1 MMHMQVIYNY
11 TLTLQMNGKS
21 IKCRAVNLERRR
33 RTELCSVMGERTLS
47 VSRPCTT
54 WPGKWDSTGEQGW
67 EVSKGFSQD
76 IFFDLLTIF
85 FNFQIWPENF
95 SGTGGG
101 KSQRNFPEIYILYMY
116 IVCYLKYNLICWV
129 MKHKLRLRTFHKSF
143 ACGDF
148 PSRFYAFTGSQV
160 ACGWWDPDLHCAF
173 FHPASSPQLLFWLRQ

>member
-1 MMHMQVIYNY
+1 MPRSKFGTEAEDRALLGNGGANAIGVPALHD
-11 TLTLQMNGKS
+11 LTWKVGFH
-21 IKCRAVNLERRR
+21 R
-33 RTELCSVMGERTLS
+33 RTGVGNLKRIFPKNILRFVDNLFQLS
-47 VSRPCTT
+47 NLT
-54 WPGKWDSTGEQGW
+54 WKLQWNRGW
-67 EVSKGFSQD
+67 QVSKEFSRD
-76 IFFDLLTIF
+76 TY
-85 FNFQIWPENF
+85 
-95 SGTGGG
+95 S
-101 KSQRNFPEIYILYMY
+101 LYMY

>member
-1 MMHMQVIYNY
+1 MPRSKFGTEAEDRALLGNGGANAIGVPALHD
-11 TLTLQMNGKS
+11 LTWKVGFH
-21 IKCRAVNLERRR
+21 R
-33 RTELCSVMGERTLS
+33 RTGVGSLKRI
-47 VSRPCTT
+47 
-54 WPGKWDSTGEQGW
+54 
-67 EVSKGFSQD
+67 SQE

-95 SGTGGG
+95 SGTGVASLKGI
-101 KSQRNFPEIYILYMY
+101 FPRYTYSLYMY